1 MKSDK
6 HKPDVEKRG
15 PEGKKGQR
23 KNSEKEKGIQ
33 KVGRKKER
41 KSSQKYLRKE
51 KLRLKQEVSK
61 LKDQREKIKR
71 EIRRANQK
79 RKKIN
84 GHGKEIGANC
94 RTASSRDAEC
104 VEKLATWLK
113 LQISSSRWKISF
125 ESHQRVTG

>member
-84 GHGKEIGANC
+84 GHGKEKETNC
-94 RTASSRDAEC
+94 RKASLRDALC
-104 VEKLATWLK
+104 VEKMATFTSVALAQAPNIIK
-113 LQISSSRWKISF
+113 QVENIF
-125 ESHQRVTG
+125 

>member
-41 KSSQKYLRKE
+41 KCSQKYLRKE

-71 EIRRANQK
+71 EIRRAKQK
-79 RKKIN
+79 RRKIN
-84 GHGKEIGANC
+84 CYGKEKGANC

-104 VEKLATWLK
+104 VEKMANFTSVSLPGAQAPNIIK
-113 LQISSSRWKISF
+113 QVENIF
-125 ESHQRVTG
+125 